1 MRFHNEN
8 GLPEATLETLTFY
21 HQHILEIRESY
32 FYKDHIYDQ
41 IIRAKKFID
50 RHYSYD
56 IDLNAI
62 AREAFFS
69 KYHFIRLF
77 KNAYGRTPNQTF
89 V

>member
-1 MRFHNEN
+1 MRFHIEN

-21 HQHILEIRESY
+21 HQHILEIKEIY
-32 FYKDHIYDQ
+32 FYKDHIYEQ
-41 IIRAKKFID
+41 ITQAKKFID
-50 RHYSYD
+50 RHYACD
-56 IDLNAI
+56 INLNDMAK
-62 AREAFFS
+62 EAFFS